1 LVVVLLLLLR
11 TIMVRWL
18 LLVRLVGL
26 KRVSTMH
33 SRDGL
38 PRRCLVNWESIV
50 GHGGRSLHA
59 SHAGPK
65 AVESLRD
72 KSKFPKVTC

>member
-1 LVVVLLLLLR
+1 
-11 TIMVRWL
+11 MVRRL

-26 KRVSTMH
+26 KRVATMH

-50 GHGGRSLHA
+50 GHGGLSLHA

-65 AVESLRD
+65 AVERLRQNRRFQRLLI
-72 KSKFPKVTC
+72 K